1 MLQSSSSTM
10 VTPEGKHLGSPR
22 GCVDV
27 ARGPWPGLSPRAGVV
42 SPLPLPRQSLPSRG
56 TRQGQ
61 GGRLVSRD
69 QMAWNTLV
77 LTCGVMVLEKG
88 SMRTT
93 LVQYLK
99 GCGKL
104 NGGP

>member
-1 MLQSSSSTM
+1 MLQSSSGTM

-61 GGRLVSRD
+61 GGERVLCRQALALPQSVPSQLSQRARRASPCPTLPGGWVGVSIRCP
-69 QMAWNTLV
+69 V
-77 LTCGVMVLEKG
+77 
-88 SMRTT
+88 
-93 LVQYLK
+93 
-99 GCGKL
+99 
-104 NGGP
+104 